1 MIFRV
6 EGKNAAVI
14 SWPRKSLP
22 KLSQSRMFFLRSQ
35 NALKNPSTGYKYPW
49 KVEKTFD
56 FLKKT
61 QEPNESI
68 AVFKSNIK
76 LYYYIRGGADFF
88 WENAWLKTILVFPV
102 RIPYLIKFQDKH
114 LII

>member
-22 KLSQSRMFFLRSQ
+22 KLSPSRMFFLRSQ

-49 KVEKTFD
+49 KVE
-56 FLKKT
+56 
-61 QEPNESI
+61 N
-68 AVFKSNIK
+68 
-76 LYYYIRGGADFF
+76 IRGGADFF